1 MWKGYKMKRWEK
13 IQLAL
18 EHPDRTYRARYMFE
32 LLEEE
37 RIIAVDNF
45 KEYAMLGIIKT
56 AVSASEKAN
65 RYKGDKDE

>member
-1 MWKGYKMKRWEK
+1 M
-13 IQLAL
+13 
-18 EHPDRTYRARYMFE
+18 
-32 LLEEE
+32 EEE

-65 RYKGDKDE
+65 RNKEKDE